1 MFNGEVDD
9 IPHSPLLI
17 CCRRAKCDIGGD
29 DSLEKLA
36 KQKHHLES
44 RKFTKSKL
52 DVRESIQDGQINQE
66 IDPKT
71 DNDEKVPD

>member
-1 MFNGEVDD
+1 MAKSKTFPISPPSPAANGPNDT
-9 IPHSPLLI
+9 
-17 CCRRAKCDIGGD
+17 GGD

-44 RKFTKSKL
+44 RKFNKSKS
-52 DVRESIQDGQINQE
+52 DVRESTQDGQINQVV
-66 IDPKT
+66 DPKT